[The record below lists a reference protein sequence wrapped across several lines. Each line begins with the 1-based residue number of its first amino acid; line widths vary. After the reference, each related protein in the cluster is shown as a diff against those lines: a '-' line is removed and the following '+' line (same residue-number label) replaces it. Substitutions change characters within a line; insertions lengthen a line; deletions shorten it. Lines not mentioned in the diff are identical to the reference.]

1 MTTGIDVI
9 VPPLQV
15 GVERGKGG
23 GAVGTIG
30 GDRHR
35 NSVPWDGG
43 RDKGDLPKAQGPP
56 GVDGGRKAAPFRRS
70 RNASYKNKEGLAP
83 LQEEIGWPVI
93 CFPLLSITIKNRYF
107 KKLFVMDVIPGGI
120 MNKWMGFLC
129 LIVWMMVASAPCFA
143 LYNRQGIPDSSE
155 IRQKLVES
163 WFTAPVEEVRGKVT
177 ELHRNNVGTV
187 FQVRSEETDGQLM
200 VVVAPRQKIAVDMYS
215 GNQISASTVDVY
227 PATATGSWVL
237 HRDIKSGEPLFI
249 RYYFASEPEVYMQ
262 MNFNNHKVLAD
273 FVVFDGYAARG
284 VPVGIPFQRL
294 YKASFLEVFDLTES
308 TLPWNYVNIMPAL
321 YHPVLQMI
329 AVIRENLDRIT
340 LLEDAAYNEDG
351 NAVYISTG
359 KQRIESPEVREAQ
372 GLSLS
377 SAGFLKW
384 IVDGLVI
391 PVAGSYTRLEP
402 LLVST
407 VQFRQG
413 SFAETVGEEY
423 AVSFSLDWTRNL
435 AAAVLSIYSGRN
447 FYYNTSGCD
456 VQIDPFSAEI
466 DDFGK
471 LANSLGYL
479 KDTGYRINTIKGLL
493 YVLAVTE
500 PGKMYL
506 GAVRQSHR
514 PSVDS
519 PEVQFFT
526 ESVAIFPYFDGHGQ
540 FQVVIFEAGKELS
553 LETFMDRYKDSYVHL
568 ARINASE
575 RFFPQ

>member
-1 MTTGIDVI
+1 MS
-9 VPPLQV
+9 
-15 GVERGKGG
+15 K
-23 GAVGTIG
+23 
-30 GDRHR
+30 
-35 NSVPWDGG
+35 
-43 RDKGDLPKAQGPP
+43 
-56 GVDGGRKAAPFRRS
+56 RK
-70 RNASYKNKEGLAP
+70 
-83 LQEEIGWPVI
+83 
-93 CFPLLSITIKNRYF
+93 
-107 KKLFVMDVIPGGI
+107 
-120 MNKWMGFLC
+120 GFLC
-129 LIVWMMVASAPCFA
+129 LLMVVMGASVFA

-155 IRQKLVES
+155 IRQNLVES
-163 WFTAPVEEVRGKVT
+163 WFTAPVDVVRAKVP

-187 FQVRSEETDGQLM
+187 FQVRSEEDGSQLM
-200 VVVAPRQKIAVDMYS
+200 IVVAPRQKIAVDMYS
-215 GNQISASTVDVY
+215 GGQVSASTVDVY
-227 PATATGSWVL
+227 PVTASGSWVL
-237 HRDIKSGEPLFI
+237 HRDIKSGNPLFI

-308 TLPWNYVNIMPAL
+308 TLPWNYMNIMPAL
-321 YHPVLQMI
+321 YHPVQQMI

-340 LLEDAAYNEDG
+340 VLEDAAYDENGEPI
-351 NAVYISTG
+351 YISTG
-359 KQRIESPEVREAQ
+359 KQRIESPEVQDQQ
-372 GLSLS
+372 GLALS

-384 IVDGLVI
+384 IVDGLVV
-391 PVAGSYTRLEP
+391 PVAGGYTRLDP
-402 LLVST
+402 LLAPT

-456 VQIDPFSAEI
+456 VQIEPFSAEI
-466 DDFGK
+466 DEFGK
-471 LANSLGYL
+471 LSNSLGYL
-479 KDTGYRINTIKGLL
+479 KDTGYRVNTIKGLL
-493 YVLAVTE
+493 YVLAATE

-526 ESVAIFPYFDGHGQ
+526 EAVAIFPYFDGYGQ
-540 FQVVIFEAGKELS
+540 FQVVIFEGGKELS

>member
-1 MTTGIDVI
+1 MS
-9 VPPLQV
+9 
-15 GVERGKGG
+15 K
-23 GAVGTIG
+23 
-30 GDRHR
+30 
-35 NSVPWDGG
+35 
-43 RDKGDLPKAQGPP
+43 
-56 GVDGGRKAAPFRRS
+56 RK
-70 RNASYKNKEGLAP
+70 
-83 LQEEIGWPVI
+83 
-93 CFPLLSITIKNRYF
+93 
-107 KKLFVMDVIPGGI
+107 
-120 MNKWMGFLC
+120 GFLC
-129 LIVWMMVASAPCFA
+129 LLMVVMGASVFA

-155 IRQKLVES
+155 IRQNLVES
-163 WFTAPVEEVRGKVT
+163 WFTAPVDVVRAKVP

-187 FQVRSEETDGQLM
+187 FQVRSEEDGSQLM
-200 VVVAPRQKIAVDMYS
+200 IVVAPRQKIAVDMYS
-215 GNQISASTVDVY
+215 GGQVSASTVDVY
-227 PATATGSWVL
+227 PVTASGSWVL
-237 HRDIKSGEPLFI
+237 HRDIKSGNPLFI

-262 MNFNNHKVLAD
+262 MNFSNHKVLAD

-308 TLPWNYVNIMPAL
+308 TLPWNYMNIMPAL
-321 YHPVLQMI
+321 YHPVQQMI

-340 LLEDAAYNEDG
+340 VLEDAAYDENGEPI
-351 NAVYISTG
+351 YISTG
-359 KQRIESPEVREAQ
+359 KQRIESPEVQDQQ
-372 GLSLS
+372 GLALS

-384 IVDGLVI
+384 IVDGLVV
-391 PVAGSYTRLEP
+391 PVAGGYTRLDP
-402 LLVST
+402 LLAPT

-456 VQIDPFSAEI
+456 VQIEPFSAEI
-466 DDFGK
+466 DEFGK
-471 LANSLGYL
+471 LSNSLGYL
-479 KDTGYRINTIKGLL
+479 KDTGYRVNTIKGLL
-493 YVLAVTE
+493 YVLAATE

-526 ESVAIFPYFDGHGQ
+526 EAVAIFPYFDGYGQ
-540 FQVVIFEAGKELS
+540 FQVVIFEGGKELS

>member
-1 MTTGIDVI
+1 MS
-9 VPPLQV
+9 
-15 GVERGKGG
+15 K
-23 GAVGTIG
+23 
-30 GDRHR
+30 
-35 NSVPWDGG
+35 
-43 RDKGDLPKAQGPP
+43 
-56 GVDGGRKAAPFRRS
+56 RK
-70 RNASYKNKEGLAP
+70 
-83 LQEEIGWPVI
+83 
-93 CFPLLSITIKNRYF
+93 
-107 KKLFVMDVIPGGI
+107 
-120 MNKWMGFLC
+120 GFLC
-129 LIVWMMVASAPCFA
+129 LLMVVMGASVFA

-155 IRQKLVES
+155 IRQNLVES
-163 WFTAPVEEVRGKVT
+163 WFTAPVDAVRAKVP

-187 FQVRSEETDGQLM
+187 FQVRSEEDGSQLM
-200 VVVAPRQKIAVDMYS
+200 IVVAPRQKIAVDMYS
-215 GNQISASTVDVY
+215 GGQVSASTVDVY
-227 PATATGSWVL
+227 PVTASGSWVL
-237 HRDIKSGEPLFI
+237 HRDIKSGNPLFI

-262 MNFNNHKVLAD
+262 MNFSNHKVLAD

-308 TLPWNYVNIMPAL
+308 TLPWNYMNIMPAL

-329 AVIRENLDRIT
+329 AVIRENLNRIT
-340 LLEDAAYNEDG
+340 VLEDAAYDENGEPI
-351 NAVYISTG
+351 YISTG
-359 KQRIESPEVREAQ
+359 KQRIESPEVQDQQ
-372 GLSLS
+372 GLALS

-384 IVDGLVI
+384 IVDGLVV
-391 PVAGSYTRLEP
+391 PVAGGYTRLDP
-402 LLVST
+402 LLAPT

-413 SFAETVGEEY
+413 SFAEAVGEEY

-456 VQIDPFSAEI
+456 VQIEPFSAEI
-466 DDFGK
+466 DEFGK
-471 LANSLGYL
+471 LSNSLGYL
-479 KDTGYRINTIKGLL
+479 KDTGYRVNTIKGLL
-493 YVLAVTE
+493 YVLAATE

-526 ESVAIFPYFDGHGQ
+526 EAVAIFPYFDGYGQ
-540 FQVVIFEAGKELS
+540 FQVVIFEGGKELS

>member
-1 MTTGIDVI
+1 
-9 VPPLQV
+9 
-15 GVERGKGG
+15 
-23 GAVGTIG
+23 
-30 GDRHR
+30 
-35 NSVPWDGG
+35 
-43 RDKGDLPKAQGPP
+43 
-56 GVDGGRKAAPFRRS
+56 
-70 RNASYKNKEGLAP
+70 
-83 LQEEIGWPVI
+83 
-93 CFPLLSITIKNRYF
+93 
-107 KKLFVMDVIPGGI
+107 
-120 MNKWMGFLC
+120 MNKRMGFWC
-129 LIVWMMVASAPCFA
+129 LMVWTVVAVVPCFA

-163 WFTAPVEEVRGKVT
+163 WFTAPVEEVRGKVP

-187 FQVRSEETDGQLM
+187 FQVRSEENGSQLM
-200 VVVAPRQKIAVDMYS
+200 IVVAPRQKIAVDMYS
-215 GNQISASTVDVY
+215 GGQVSASTVDVY
-227 PATATGSWVL
+227 PATSSGSWVL
-237 HRDIKSGEPLFI
+237 YRDIKSGTPLFI

-262 MNFNNHKVLAD
+262 MNFSNHKVLAD

-308 TLPWNYVNIMPAL
+308 TLPWNYINIMPAL
-321 YHPVLQMI
+321 YHPILQMI
-329 AVIRENLDRIT
+329 AVVRENLDRIT
-340 LLEDAAYNEDG
+340 PLEDAAYNEDG

-359 KQRIESPEVREAQ
+359 KQRIESLEMREQQ
-372 GLSLS
+372 GLALS
-377 SAGFLKW
+377 SAGFIKW

-391 PVAGSYTRLEP
+391 PVGGSYTRLEP
-402 LLVST
+402 LMAPT

-413 SFAETVGEEY
+413 SFAETVGEEF

-435 AAAVLSIYSGRN
+435 AAAVLSTYSGRN

-456 VQIDPFSAEI
+456 VQIEPFSAEI
-466 DDFGK
+466 DEFGK
-471 LANSLGYL
+471 LSNSLGYL
-479 KDTGYRINTIKGLL
+479 KDTGYRINAIKGLL

-500 PGKMYL
+500 PGKLYL

-526 ESVAIFPYFDGHGQ
+526 ESVAIFPYFDTSGR
-540 FQVVIFEAGKELS
+540 FQVVIFENGTELS

-568 ARINASE
+568 VRINASE